1 MTMAQKEFE
10 AVMRS
15 SGHKNFKKTP
25 TGKYVVPSLQTR
37 WKYFLLGWELRGTK

>member
-1 MTMAQKEFE
+1 MTIAQKEFE

-15 SGHKNFKKTP
+15 SGHKNFRKTP
-25 TGKYVVPSLQTR
+25 TGKYEVPSLQTR